1 MFAFPWAGASCHG
14 FNFQLFLMEITSR
27 GKECSKSPLLAC
39 TSTCD
44 GTILKVLWRTPG
56 AVRKHVNGF
65 CNGPLLLFIAT
76 KLIKMFYFAPPFPTH
91 SISLLVRLLRIFPR
105 GSQIIFFF

>member
-39 TSTCD
+39 TATCD
-44 GTILKVLWRTPG
+44 GTVLKVLWRTPG
-56 AVRKHVNGF
+56 AV
-65 CNGPLLLFIAT
+65 
-76 KLIKMFYFAPPFPTH
+76 
-91 SISLLVRLLRIFPR
+91 
-105 GSQIIFFF
+105 